1 MRLYPA
7 MRQSLLAVWATCQ
20 VATLAADEAQQ
31 TIPDSRLPGIAII
44 IDDMGY
50 QQGPGRR
57 VVDLPGAVTCA
68 FLPHGPHTA
77 ELARQAHARQ
87 KEVMLHLPM
96 QPVGHHPAGRE
107 AGVLTLD
114 MTRQQFV
121 RSLRAS
127 VEAVPHASGL
137 NNHMGSL
144 LTQHPGTMA
153 WLMQSL
159 GEQGD
164 LFFVDSRTTS
174 ATVARQLAGEYGIPS
189 MSRNVFLDN
198 EPDPEAVRA
207 QFRQLLEIAR
217 REGTALAIGHPYPAT
232 LAILEEELAQLAGQD
247 IQLLPV
253 SRLIELQ
260 NERRLAWQAPLSR

>member
-1 MRLYPA
+1 MRLLPVI
-7 MRQSLLAVWATCQ
+7 RQSLLATWAICYSAVS
-20 VATLAADEAQQ
+20 VADQTQH

-44 IDDMGY
+44 IDDLGY
-50 QQGPGRR
+50 QQGPGKR
-57 VVDLPGAVTCA
+57 VVDLPGAVACA

-77 ELARQAHARQ
+77 ALARQAHARQ

-96 QPVGHHPAGRE
+96 QPVGHFSAGRE

-114 MTRQQFV
+114 MTQQQFV
-121 RSLRAS
+121 STLQANI
-127 VEAVPHASGL
+127 EAVPFASGL

-153 WLMQSL
+153 WLMQAL
-159 GEQGD
+159 GEDGE

-217 REGTALAIGHPYPAT
+217 REGTALGIGHPHPAT
-232 LAILEEELAQLAGQD
+232 LAVLEEELAQLAGQG

-260 NERRLAWQAPLSR
+260 NERRLAWQTPLSR

>member
-1 MRLYPA
+1 MRLHRA
-7 MRQSLLAVWATCQ
+7 IQQSLFTVCALCL
-20 VATLAADEAQQ
+20 VAALGADEALQA
-31 TIPDSRLPGIAII
+31 TPDSGQPGIAII
-44 IDDMGY
+44 IDDLGY
-50 QQGPGRR
+50 QQAPGRR
-57 VVDLPGAVTCA
+57 VLELPGAIACA

-77 ELARQAHARQ
+77 TLARQAHARQ

-96 QPVGHHPAGRE
+96 QPVDRIPAGQE

-121 RSLRAS
+121 RTLRANI
-127 VEAVPHASGL
+127 EAVPHASGL

-153 WLMQSL
+153 WLMQAL
-159 GEQGD
+159 GDDGK

-198 EPDPEAVRA
+198 EPDTEAVRA

-217 REGTALAIGHPYPAT
+217 REGTALGIGHPYPAT
-232 LAILEEELAQLAGQD
+232 LAVLEEELSQLAGQG

-260 NERRLAWQAPLSR
+260 NERRLAWQAH

>member
-1 MRLYPA
+1 MRLHPA
-7 MRQSLLAVWATCQ
+7 IRQSLLAVWAVCQ
-20 VATLAADEAQQ
+20 AAALAADEAQHS
-31 TIPDSRLPGIAII
+31 IPDSSLPGIAII

-57 VVDLPGAVTCA
+57 VLDLPGAVACA
-68 FLPHGPHTA
+68 FLPNGPHTA

-114 MTRQQFV
+114 MTHRQFV
-121 RSLRAS
+121 STLSANI
-127 VEAVPHASGL
+127 EAVPHVSGL

-198 EPDPEAVRA
+198 EPDPGAVRA

-232 LAILEEELAQLAGQD
+232 LAILEEELAQLAGQG

-253 SRLIELQ
+253 SHLIELQ

>member
-1 MRLYPA
+1 MRLHCA
-7 MRQSLLAVWATCQ
+7 IRQSLLAVWAVCQ
-20 VATLAADEAQQ
+20 AAAVAADDQQQ
-31 TIPDSRLPGIAII
+31 TITDSGRPGIAII
-44 IDDMGY
+44 IDDLGY
-50 QQGPGRR
+50 QQGPGSR
-57 VVDLPGAVTCA
+57 VARLPGAIACA

-77 ELARQAHARQ
+77 ALAREAHAQ
-87 KEVMLHLPM
+87 HKEVMLHLPM
-96 QPVGHHPAGRE
+96 QPVGHIPAGRE

-114 MTRQQFV
+114 MTRPQFV
-121 RSLRAS
+121 RTLQANLD
-127 VEAVPHASGL
+127 AVPHASGL

-153 WLMQSL
+153 WLMQAL
-159 GEQGD
+159 GEHGN
-164 LFFVDSRTTS
+164 LFFVDSRTST

-232 LAILEEELAQLAGQD
+232 FEVLEEELAQLADRGV
-247 IQLLPV
+247 QLVPV

>member
-1 MRLYPA
+1 MRLQRA
-7 MRQSLLAVWATCQ
+7 IRQSLLAVWAVCQ
-20 VATLAADEAQQ
+20 APVLAAGETQQ
-31 TIPDSRLPGIAII
+31 NIPDSRLPGIAII
-44 IDDMGY
+44 IDDLGY
-50 QQGPGRR
+50 QQGPGKR
-57 VVDLPGAVTCA
+57 VVDLPGAVACA
-68 FLPHGPHTA
+68 FLPDGPHTA

-96 QPVGHHPAGRE
+96 QPVGHFHARRE

-114 MTRQQFV
+114 MTQQQFV
-121 RSLRAS
+121 RTLRANI
-127 VEAVPHASGL
+127 EAVPYASGL

-153 WLMQSL
+153 WLMQAL

-164 LFFVDSRTTS
+164 LFFVDSRTTR

-207 QFRQLLEIAR
+207 QFRQLLAIAR

-232 LAILEEELAQLAGQD
+232 LAVLEEELAQLAAQG

-253 SRLIELQ
+253 SGLIELQ
-260 NERRLAWQAPLSR
+260 NERRLAWQAP

>member
-1 MRLYPA
+1 MKLHSA
-7 MRQSLLAVWATCQ
+7 IRQSLLGVWACCQ
-20 VATLAADEAQQ
+20 AAGAAADEAQQ

-44 IDDMGY
+44 IDDLGY
-50 QQGPGRR
+50 RQGPARR
-57 VVDLPGAVTCA
+57 VLDLPGAVACA
-68 FLPHGPHTA
+68 FLPDGPHTA
-77 ELARQAHARQ
+77 KLARQAHARQ

-96 QPVGHHPAGRE
+96 QPVGDFSAGQE
-107 AGVLTLD
+107 DGVLTLD
-114 MTRQQFV
+114 MTQQQFV
-121 RSLRAS
+121 RTLRANI
-127 VEAVPHASGL
+127 EAVPYVSGL

-144 LTQHPGTMA
+144 LTRHPGTMA
-153 WLMQSL
+153 WLMQAL
-159 GEQGD
+159 NEDGD

-198 EPDPEAVRA
+198 ETDPESVRA
-207 QFRQLLEIAR
+207 QFRRLLEIAR

-232 LAILEEELAQLAGQD
+232 LAVLEEQLSQLADQG

-260 NERRLAWQAPLSR
+260 NERRLAWQTPLSR